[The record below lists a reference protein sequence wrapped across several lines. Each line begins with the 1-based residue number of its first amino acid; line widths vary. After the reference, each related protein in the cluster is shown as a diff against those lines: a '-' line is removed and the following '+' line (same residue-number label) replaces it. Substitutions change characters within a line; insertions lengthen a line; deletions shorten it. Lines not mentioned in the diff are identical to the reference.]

1 MLGTFILWFGW
12 YGFNGGSTMLLD
24 TEYYDSLAALSAT
37 NTTLSAGM
45 AGLSALFTNMLVMN
59 FTKGEVRHDLVYVMN
74 GTLSGLV
81 AITAGCGLMEPW
93 AAVVTGFFAG
103 IFYLLGS
110 WLLVWIRLDDAV
122 DAVPVHLVNGIWG
135 LIATG
140 LFASPTRLE
149 QAFGTN
155 DHPGAVYGQ
164 GGTLLG
170 AQLVGALFILGWT
183 LCTMAPFFLVLEYF
197 GMFRTAAAD
206 EVVGLDRNLQGGFLA
221 GSDGD
226 IDLSF
231 AELNA
236 LQKRVEHQLEGPG
249 SNGMP
254 INEVSVVLDNDMR

>member
-1 MLGTFILWFGW
+1 M
-12 YGFNGGSTMLLD
+12 
-24 TEYYDSLAALSAT
+24 AA
-37 NTTLSAGM
+37 
-45 AGLSALFTNMLVMN
+45 LSALFTNMLVVKLS
-59 FTKGEVRHDLVYVMN
+59 KGEVMYELVYVMN
-74 GTLSGLV
+74 GALSGLV

-140 LFASPTRLE
+140 MFASPMRLE
-149 QAFGTN
+149 QAFGAN
-155 DHPGAVYGQ
+155 DHPGVVYGQ

-197 GMFRTAAAD
+197 RMFRTAAVD
-206 EVVGLDRNLQGGFLA
+206 EVVGLDQNLHGEILGL
-221 GSDGD
+221 GD
-226 IDLSF
+226 SGIHLSH

-249 SNGMP
+249 SSSMP
-254 INEVSVVLDNDMR
+254 INEVSVVLDNGMQ